1 MNIIFG
7 PLHSRRFGRSLGVD
21 LSPNRKQCNFDC
33 LYCELKG
40 AKSVEKFDD
49 ILSLE
54 MLLDSAK
61 KALLTHKNIDVL
73 TITAN
78 GEPTLYPHLED
89 FIVAIKPFLP
99 QGVKTLILS
108 NGSRFGDKSV
118 QNALHHFD
126 MVKFSLDS
134 ADEKS
139 YKKIDRI
146 HKSLSLQ
153 AIKDGIKSYARVR
166 KNLLICEVLLVKNI
180 NDNAQSMQPLAD
192 FLREIKVDRVDLGS
206 IDRPPAYRVE
216 GVGTEEIAELAKY
229 FHNLFVSIPKRKS
242 QNLARESQNL
252 AQNLAEKSQNPQNLA
267 QNLAEN
273 PQILRNEGHL
283 DLSENEILELLK
295 RRPLEVCEAQNL
307 LTPRA
312 FKIAQNLVKKKIIC
326 IKNVD
331 MLEFYAFK

>member
-7 PLHSRRFGRSLGVD
+7 PVRSRRFGNSLGVD
-21 LSPNRKQCNFDC
+21 LSPTKKQCNFDC

-49 ILSLE
+49 ILPLE

-78 GEPTLYPHLED
+78 GEPTLYPYLEA

-126 MVKFSLDS
+126 IVKFSLDS

-139 YKKIDRI
+139 YKKVDRI
-146 HKSLSLQ
+146 HKSLSLD
-153 AIKDGIKSYARVR
+153 AIKEGIKSYARAR

-180 NDNAQSMQPLAD
+180 NDNARSMLPLAE
-192 FLREIKVDRVDLGS
+192 FLREIKVDRVDLGT

-216 GVGTEEIAELAKY
+216 GVSAEEIAEIAKY

-242 QNLARESQNL
+242 QNLAGNSQNL
-252 AQNLAEKSQNPQNLA
+252 AQNS
-267 QNLAEN
+267 
-273 PQILRNEGHL
+273 QILRNKL
-283 DLSENEILELLK
+283 DLNENEILELLK

-307 LTPRA
+307 LSPRA
-312 FKIAQNLVKKKIIC
+312 FKIAQNLVEKNIIC
-326 IKNVD
+326 IKSVD

>member
-7 PLHSRRFGRSLGVD
+7 PVRSRRFGNSLGVD
-21 LSPNRKQCNFDC
+21 LSPTRKQCNFDC

-49 ILSLE
+49 ILPLE

-78 GEPTLYPHLED
+78 GEPTLYPHLEA

-99 QGVKTLILS
+99 RSVKTLILS

-126 MVKFSLDS
+126 IVKFSLDS
-134 ADEKS
+134 AEEKS
-139 YKKIDRI
+139 YKKVDRI
-146 HKSLSLQ
+146 HKSLSLD
-153 AIKDGIKSYARVR
+153 AIKEGIKSYARVR

-180 NDNAQSMQPLAD
+180 NDNARSMLPLAE
-192 FLREIKVDRVDLGS
+192 FLREIKVDRVDLGT

-216 GVGTEEIAELAKY
+216 GVSAEEIAEIAKY

-242 QNLARESQNL
+242 QNLAGNSQN
-252 AQNLAEKSQNPQNLA
+252 S
-267 QNLAEN
+267 
-273 PQILRNEGHL
+273 QILRNEL

-307 LTPRA
+307 LSPRA
-312 FKIAQNLVKKKIIC
+312 FKIAQNLVEKNIIC
-326 IKNVD
+326 IKSVD